1 MRDSKARLA
10 LLRRLRGHHSSGY
23 LGTLT
28 ESTAEQSWNEQL
40 FAGVLGYQT
49 LLSHDRLPFHL
60 RPKTYNTHGKYDDFS
75 LGFFGIAGEEV
86 VLGSAELKG
95 AGADLDAPQKG
106 KSYKN
111 KTPVQQALETARKVP
126 TCRWVIVSN
135 LTELRLYPVDDD
147 EPVAVVLLHEIT
159 SARDLARLCALF
171 DRRALLGDHGDDAEM
186 VNAPNKKETH
196 PSMPLAKEEGCYR
209 VIFRFTPS
217 EEQRFPLFEVE
228 EALRAMTRKDGDD
241 LWLRPSNR
249 DPDDDFPAALQDGW
263 VAFETSVG
271 AHARRIAMSTLGEIQ
286 VTSRLPFQNGDTVT
300 PLSGIGDALKLGI
313 HVVRKGY
320 YGVATRPTKANGL
333 VTVELRDVKEKRLYV
348 EGTTLLR
355 TDSNMGVAEHDVIT
369 AGDFKWGS
377 ELGSSTRICSHS
389 LCELAIQ
396 FRSDTG
402 GVAFDPVKLN
412 QQVFADMGELA
423 NVKL

>member
-1 MRDSKARLA
+1 
-10 LLRRLRGHHSSGY
+10 
-23 LGTLT
+23 
-28 ESTAEQSWNEQL
+28 
-40 FAGVLGYQT
+40 
-49 LLSHDRLPFHL
+49 
-60 RPKTYNTHGKYDDFS
+60 
-75 LGFFGIAGEEV
+75 
-86 VLGSAELKG
+86 
-95 AGADLDAPQKG
+95 
-106 KSYKN
+106 
-111 KTPVQQALETARKVP
+111 
-126 TCRWVIVSN
+126 
-135 LTELRLYPVDDD
+135 
-147 EPVAVVLLHEIT
+147 
-159 SARDLARLCALF
+159 
-171 DRRALLGDHGDDAEM
+171 
-186 VNAPNKKETH
+186 
-196 PSMPLAKEEGCYR
+196 
-209 VIFRFTPS
+209 
-217 EEQRFPLFEVE
+217 
-228 EALRAMTRKDGDD
+228 
-241 LWLRPSNR
+241 
-249 DPDDDFPAALQDGW
+249 
-263 VAFETSVG
+263 
-271 AHARRIAMSTLGEIQ
+271 MSTLGEIQ